1 MPARSLDRHFD
12 YIIAGAGSAGCVL
25 ANKLS
30 ANPRHSVLLVEAGPA
45 DSHPMIDTPKG
56 FAKIL
61 ASSRHMYY
69 FDAGP
74 GDAGKSSGETWI
86 RGRTLGGSS
95 SVNGM
100 QYQRGH
106 AEDYDHW
113 ARDLGLKE
121 WAWSEMLRIFLAQ
134 EDHALGP
141 AEWRGVGGPVHVTPS
156 SNRSE
161 LMDRLLDAAGELGI
175 PRREDPSYPEGQLV
189 SYICAN
195 IHRGRRWSAARAF
208 LDPARGRSNLTVV
221 TDTEVIGLLFDGA
234 RVSGIECIQAGTRR
248 QFRANA
254 ETILSAGTINSPKL
268 LQLSGIGDREHL
280 DSLGIPVRHHSPN
293 VGRNLRE
300 HLIFTMQYRL
310 TGNYSQNEEY
320 SGWRLWKNALC
331 YALTKKGLLST
342 SPYDI
347 TGFVRAHPDSTRPDC
362 KFVSAPITMD
372 LSKWEGFHK
381 QIPMEKEPGCSIIGY
396 VMQPQSQG
404 TVRASSRDP
413 RDPPKIVHN
422 QLSHERDRKVSVALV
437 KFMRRLFEQ
446 PAIRR
451 YIDHETLPGSD
462 VKSDDEILAAYAMM
476 SGPGFHASGTCS
488 MGTQED
494 SVLDERLRVR
504 GVSGLRVVDL
514 SVFPTL
520 VSGNTHAPVMAVA
533 TRASE
538 LILEDS
544 LA

>member
-1 MPARSLDRHFD
+1 MDGEYD
-12 YIIAGAGSAGCVL
+12 YIIVGAGSAGCVL

-30 ANPRHSVLLVEAGPA
+30 RDPQRSVLLVEAGPN

-61 ASSRHMYY
+61 ASKPHMYY

-74 GDAGKSSGETWI
+74 GEQGKQSGETWI
-86 RGRTLGGSS
+86 RGRVLGGSS

-113 ARDLGLKE
+113 AKELGLAE
-121 WAWSEMLRIFLAQ
+121 WAWAEMRRIFIAQ
-134 EDHALGP
+134 ENHALGA
-141 AEWRGVGGPVHVTPS
+141 AEWRGTGGPVHVTPS
-156 SNRSE
+156 SNRTE
-161 LMDRLLDAAGELGI
+161 LMDRLLEAAGELGI
-175 PRREDPSYPEGQLV
+175 PWREDPSYPEGELV

-195 IHRGRRWSAARAF
+195 IHQGRRWSAARAF
-208 LDPARGRSNLTVV
+208 LDPVRGRPNLTIV
-221 TDTEVIGLLFDGA
+221 TDTEVTGLLFDGRRA
-234 RVSGIECIQAGTRR
+234 VGIDCVQKGRR
-248 QFRANA
+248 RKFRSST
-254 ETILSAGTINSPKL
+254 ETILCAGTINSPKL
-268 LQLSGIGDREHL
+268 LQLAGIGDREHL
-280 DSLGIPVRHHSPN
+280 DSLGVPVRHHSPN

-310 TGNYSQNEEY
+310 SGDYSQNKEY
-320 SGWRLWKNALC
+320 SGWRLWKNALQ
-331 YALTKKGLLST
+331 YAVTKKGLLAT

-347 TGFVRAHPDSTRPDC
+347 TGFVRAHPDSERPDC

-372 LSKWEGFHK
+372 LSRWEGFHK
-381 QIPMEKEPGCSIIGY
+381 QIPMEAEPGCSIIGY

-404 TVRASSRDP
+404 TVKARSLDP
-413 RDPPKIVHN
+413 REAPEIVHN
-422 QLSHERDRKVSVALV
+422 QLSHQRDREASVALV

-451 YIDHETLPGSD
+451 YIDRETLPGSG
-462 VKSDDEILAAYAMM
+462 VASDDEILEAYAMM
-476 SGPGFHASGTCS
+476 SGPGFHAAGTCS
-488 MGTQED
+488 MGVSED
-494 SVLDERLRVR
+494 SVLDERLNVR
-504 GVSGLRVVDL
+504 GVDGLRVVDL

-538 LILEDS
+538 LILED
-544 LA
+544 AIA